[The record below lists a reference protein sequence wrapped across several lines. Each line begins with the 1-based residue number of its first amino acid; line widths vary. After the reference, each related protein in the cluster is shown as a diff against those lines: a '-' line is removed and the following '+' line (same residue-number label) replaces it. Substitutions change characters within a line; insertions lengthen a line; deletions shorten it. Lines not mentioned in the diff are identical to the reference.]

1 MKRYDKKQ
9 LPLLPTIG
17 FGLVLVWL
25 LLPFVAV
32 NYESTIN
39 QTNATTISVVEQ
51 SEAPVAEVLTYFEEV
66 PISDLRPVNTDYVQ
80 PDTGNCPPTWEELV
94 EYAIE
99 YQHDTLS
106 DDDFLNSIADIV
118 LCVDSMEEKHIR
130 DKVFSISTTE
140 DYDFSL
146 IAEGIQQTVD
156 LYNSTSSKL
165 CILAFQA
172 EESEN
177 GIITAYFFLEK
188 AKYAPE
194 AFGQYVYVV
203 VGGTVYE
210 SAYGNGSL
218 NEGYLKPGIIVQVNG
233 LAFNDEK
240 GHTLKSYHFGS
251 DECADPFYMPF
262 QGPLTTTTTMLHVTY
277 KQPVGWMVLD
287 NEGTP
292 DFDTPILAP
301 LPCDLPD

>member
-1 MKRYDKKQ
+1 MKHYPNR
-9 LPLLPTIG
+9 LPILPAIG
-17 FGLVLVWL
+17 FVLVLVWL
-25 LLPFVAV
+25 LLPFMAV
-32 NYESTIN
+32 SYECSI
-39 QTNATTISVVEQ
+39 QTNAPTISVVEQ
-51 SEAPVAEVLTYFEEV
+51 SEAPVAEVLTYSVEV
-66 PISDLRPVNTDYVQ
+66 PISNLQPVNLDHVQ
-80 PDTGNCPPTWEELV
+80 PDTANCTPTWEKLV
-94 EYAIE
+94 EDAIE
-99 YQHDTLS
+99 YRHVTRS
-106 DDDFLNSIADIV
+106 DNDFLNSIADIV

-130 DKVFSISTTE
+130 NKEFYISTTE
-140 DYDFSL
+140 DYDFSS
-146 IAEGIQQTVD
+146 IAEGLQQTVD

-172 EESEN
+172 EESES
-177 GIITAYFFLEK
+177 GIITANFFLEK

-194 AFGQYVYVV
+194 AFGQYAYVV

-233 LAFNDEK
+233 VAFNDEK
-240 GHTLKSYHFGS
+240 GHTMKSYHFGS

-262 QGPLTTTTTMLHVTY
+262 QGPLTTTTTMMHVTY

-292 DFDTPILAP
+292 DFEAPILAP
-301 LPCDLPD
+301 IFCDLPD

>member
-1 MKRYDKKQ
+1 MKHYQNQ
-9 LPLLPTIG
+9 LPILPAIG
-17 FGLVLVWL
+17 FVLVLVWL
-25 LLPFVAV
+25 LLPFMAV
-32 NYESTIN
+32 SYECSI
-39 QTNATTISVVEQ
+39 QTNAPTISVVEQ
-51 SEAPVAEVLTYFEEV
+51 SEAPVAEVLTYSVEV
-66 PISDLRPVNTDYVQ
+66 PISNLQPVNLDHVQ
-80 PDTGNCPPTWEELV
+80 PDTANCTPTWEKLV
-94 EYAIE
+94 EDAIE
-99 YQHDTLS
+99 YRHVTRS
-106 DDDFLNSIADIV
+106 DNDFLNSIADIV

-130 DKVFSISTTE
+130 NKEFYISTTE
-140 DYDFSL
+140 DYDFSS
-146 IAEGIQQTVD
+146 IAEGLQQTVD

-172 EESEN
+172 EESES
-177 GIITAYFFLEK
+177 GIITANFFLEK

-194 AFGQYVYVV
+194 AFGQYAYVV

-233 LAFNDEK
+233 VAFNDEK
-240 GHTLKSYHFGS
+240 GHTMKSYHFGS

-292 DFDTPILAP
+292 DFEAPILAP
-301 LPCDLPD
+301 IFCDLPD